1 MAQAFLDSLLLA
13 LSQKQMFA
21 SFQLNVR
28 HCSSLLLWID
38 SSNYARVFAS
48 DDLVKVKKGK
58 NFIYLIIF
66 LKNGR
71 VDAHFSMAT
80 RLPEVAG
87 IRKNFDIMVAGFMGM
102 LSKKRKEFCD
112 KEEEE
117 EVVPF
122 CHISLNSFCLRP
134 PLEIFKKKSKI

>member
-1 MAQAFLDSLLLA
+1 LQLARAFLDSLLLA

-48 DDLVKVKKGK
+48 DDPAKVKQRN
-58 NFIYLIIF
+58 NFINLYHF

-80 RLPEVAG
+80 RLPEAVG

-102 LSKKRKEFCD
+102 LSKKRNEFCD
-112 KEEEE
+112 KEEE
-117 EVVPF
+117 VDNF
-122 CHISLNSFCLRP
+122 I
-134 PLEIFKKKSKI
+134 IFALILV